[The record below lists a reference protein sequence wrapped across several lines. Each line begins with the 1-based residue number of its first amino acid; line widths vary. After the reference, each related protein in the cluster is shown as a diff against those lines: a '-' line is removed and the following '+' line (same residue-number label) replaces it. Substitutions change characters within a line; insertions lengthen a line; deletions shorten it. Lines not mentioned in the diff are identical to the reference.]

1 MLLLKFCG
9 ILLFAFANGNV
20 LNLLKGMATHSE
32 FASLL
37 EETEGIHKYYMNGFV
52 TVFAPSNAALKEYQG
67 EKNKAFILNHIASA
81 FPRPSLQTVNAAV
94 GNKSSEQRLTS
105 LLQGHPPLWIRKKN
119 GNMYVNNAKV
129 SMVLPT
135 TTTNGNKQFL
145 YPIEDV
151 LEPLIPK
158 IENSVADYVDIKAG
172 DLLFNVEKFKLE
184 NYTITKF
191 SEQISKI
198 GVSKFPE
205 YLNYG
210 KSTFFIPIDHFFD
223 NQTTD
228 KNLIDDVVV
237 RSHIVPGNLLF
248 TNPIK
253 KKEEETDLYHTLQYK
268 QSSMDVKVVVSMFKD
283 NKKEAMIQSQTITGN
298 RNHPRGKVIASIVK
312 GNIPVQNGVVH
323 LINRPLVILA
333 NTLWEMLDPS
343 KPENKRFSKFSK
355 YIEKNDKLLKI
366 IQNTKVS
373 DSDDDKNG
381 ATVFVPTNAAIE
393 DLKAHGISD
402 EKIIENLGLHFLD
415 FSLEST
421 DIRITQPQNS
431 FKMFGTNIGFSK
443 KDETKIWL
451 WNDTKKEIQV
461 DGLGVQA
468 TIVDS
473 DIRAKNGII
482 HQIDRVLGIP
492 LTTIFEKLKTDPM
505 LRLSY
510 KLGEQD
516 NFNSKFSN
524 IEAEYTYLVPTNEAW
539 IALQKQYAS
548 AYKVLFN
555 GQFFYQANN
564 ILDRHLKIGSAL
576 NIEDIVKSNK
586 LTTVR
591 GAPLQVSL
599 ENFEGENAV
608 FITHEEITARVIRS
622 NLRCSNG
629 YIHIIDKV
637 IMKRRDVTLSDVQK
651 FTPKLIITFFLPLF
665 AILAI

>member
-1 MLLLKFCG
+1 
-9 ILLFAFANGNV
+9 
-20 LNLLKGMATHSE
+20 
-32 FASLL
+32 
-37 EETEGIHKYYMNGFV
+37 
-52 TVFAPSNAALKEYQG
+52 
-67 EKNKAFILNHIASA
+67 
-81 FPRPSLQTVNAAV
+81 
-94 GNKSSEQRLTS
+94 
-105 LLQGHPPLWIRKKN
+105 
-119 GNMYVNNAKV
+119 
-129 SMVLPT
+129 
-135 TTTNGNKQFL
+135 
-145 YPIEDV
+145 
-151 LEPLIPK
+151 
-158 IENSVADYVDIKAG
+158 
-172 DLLFNVEKFKLE
+172 
-184 NYTITKF
+184 
-191 SEQISKI
+191 
-198 GVSKFPE
+198 
-205 YLNYG
+205 
-210 KSTFFIPIDHFFD
+210 
-223 NQTTD
+223 
-228 KNLIDDVVV
+228 
-237 RSHIVPGNLLF
+237 
-248 TNPIK
+248 
-253 KKEEETDLYHTLQYK
+253 
-268 QSSMDVKVVVSMFKD
+268 MDVKVVVSMFKD

-451 WNDTKKEIQV
+451 WNDTNKEIQV

-482 HQIDRVLGIP
+482 HQIDKVLGIP

-591 GAPLQVSL
+591 GAPLLVSL

-665 AILAI
+665 AILAM